1 MEDIYF
7 SLSNKVL
14 CVQVSFCGKSN
25 EAKQFFG
32 LVTTRREIV
41 EKEPE
46 ENDGNDN
53 DTEDDMVFEEVF
65 STSCHVFMTE
75 VATSDDEVRRRA
87 NAFQIEP
94 TPVQTPVSGA
104 GAAISGHGGGAA
116 ALKDLEYKEFPANA
130 DPIIETIENLY
141 KKVSE
146 VSSPVPLA
154 AEEENVY
161 ENVSPPPSS
170 NSDSGIGFKDTATI
184 GGGAMGGGAL
194 GPPPG
199 AGAGMAPDQDMLLLE
214 DPEESFNTERL
225 ESQNSADN
233 LRQSMQR
240 YLATKHQHLKKAS
253 EQLLSNRPSEFRQSL
268 GLPPYQPPPRPPG
281 GPASLIAEDK
291 NSNFMSA
298 VAPPAGAA
306 TEPPPQLYKNNLAK
320 SHDELLSLSTKE
332 NQDEV
337 LHPPAASGGGGASV
351 GGGGSQPTSQGA
363 LICLLARV
371 SSRFEFQAWH
381 LDNNFDFDH
390 WSKI

>member
-1 MEDIYF
+1 
-7 SLSNKVL
+7 
-14 CVQVSFCGKSN
+14 
-25 EAKQFFG
+25 
-32 LVTTRREIV
+32 
-41 EKEPE
+41 
-46 ENDGNDN
+46 
-53 DTEDDMVFEEVF
+53 
-65 STSCHVFMTE
+65 MTE

-94 TPVQTPVSGA
+94 TPVQNPVSGA

-170 NSDSGIGFKDTATI
+170 NSDSGIGFKDTAAI

-298 VAPPAGAA
+298 VAPPVGAA

-371 SSRFEFQAWH
+371 SSRFEFQAEH
-381 LDNNFDFDH
+381 SN
-390 WSKI
+390 